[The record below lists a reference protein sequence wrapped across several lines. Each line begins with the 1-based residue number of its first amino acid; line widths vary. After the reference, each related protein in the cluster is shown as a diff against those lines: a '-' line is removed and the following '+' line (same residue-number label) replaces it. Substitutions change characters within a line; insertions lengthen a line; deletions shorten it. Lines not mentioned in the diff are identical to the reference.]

1 MKPPPLDVELYRDI
15 VRRALDEDLGAA
27 GDITTDATVPAA
39 LGARGEF
46 LVKAECVL
54 AGLDVA
60 FETFRILEPGVRVS
74 VRKGDGERC
83 AAGDLVAEVAG
94 TARTLLVGER
104 TALNFLQRLSGIATS
119 ARRFVDA
126 AGGRI
131 TILDTR
137 KTTPGLR
144 VLEKYAVRAG
154 GATNHRAGL
163 FDAVLIKDNHIRLA
177 GCVSEAVSKARAR
190 QPTHSIEVEAE
201 TLDQVDEALEA
212 GADIILVDNMSTSD
226 IRESVQRARGRAKVE
241 ISGGVTLARL
251 PELAATGADYVSV
264 GALTHSAQAVD
275 ISFEIEP
282 VG

>member
-1 MKPPPLDVELYRDI
+1 MKLSPLNVESYRDI
-15 VRRALDEDLGAA
+15 VRRALDEDLGA
-27 GDITTDATVPAA
+27 GDITTQAIVPPEAR
-39 LGARGEF
+39 ARGVF
-46 LVKAECVL
+46 LVKADCVL

-60 FETFRILEPGVRVS
+60 LEAFRILEPGVQVS
-74 VRKGDGERC
+74 VRKVDGERC
-83 AAGDLVAEVAG
+83 AAGDVVAEVVG
-94 TARTLLVGER
+94 TARTLLIAER

-131 TILDTR
+131 TVLDTR
-137 KTTPGLR
+137 KTTPNLR

-154 GATNHRAGL
+154 GATNHRVGL

-177 GCVSEAVSKARAR
+177 GRLADAVSKARAH
-190 QPTHSIEVEAE
+190 QPDLAIEVEAE

-212 GADIILVDNMSTSD
+212 GADIILVDNMQTAD
-226 IRESVQRARGRAKVE
+226 IRESVRRARDRAKIE

-251 PELAATGADYVSV
+251 PELAGTGADYVSA